1 MASDEHRPLSLILAR
16 NLVTNLALP
25 ALLTDA
31 EERVIFFN
39 EAAALIFG
47 LSFEEVGCLSRD
59 EWTRRFGPFRKNG
72 VSVATDSLPLA
83 VALRTGRPSQGR
95 FRVRSHDHRMI
106 DVEATAVPLIEPDQ
120 FEGAMVVLWPDPS
133 SVDATG

>member
-1 MASDEHRPLSLILAR
+1 MASDEHRPLVLILAR

-31 EERVIFFN
+31 DERVIFFN

-47 LSFEEVGCLSRD
+47 VSFEEVGSMTRD
-59 EWTRRFGPFRKNG
+59 EWTTRFGPFRKNG
-72 VSVATDSLPLA
+72 ASVATDSLPLA

-106 DVEATAVPLIEPDQ
+106 DVEATAVPLIEPDH
-120 FEGAMVVLWPDPS
+120 FEGAVVVLWPDPA
-133 SVDATG
+133 SVDTAG